1 MWELA
6 CTLGEAVKSQDLLS
20 ARWRDRTAGG
30 ITQPKSRRLRTG
42 GGGGGPLVC
51 ELESEALRP
60 RGTNVQGREVM
71 AFPAHFQDTLDVFS
85 LFIRKLSFSKGKS
98 VRKEDGT

>member
-42 GGGGGPLVC
+42 GGGGGGGATGV
-51 ELESEALRP
+51 
-60 RGTNVQGREVM
+60 
-71 AFPAHFQDTLDVFS
+71 
-85 LFIRKLSFSKGKS
+85 
-98 VRKEDGT
+98 